1 MYQASYTFNDTQQPS
16 KPWQVSFCELPSV
29 MLTVLANWL
38 STPSLDLFPDGCHTK
53 AVFYSLQTLLKVLG
67 RPVRF
72 TYWGHNVN
80 CNLECCF
87 MRREENCSI
96 KNVT

>member
-1 MYQASYTFNDTQQPS
+1 MYQASYTFSDTQHPS
-16 KPWQVSFCELPSV
+16 KPWQVLFCELPSV
-29 MLTVLANWL
+29 MLTVFANWL
-38 STPSLDLFPDGCHTK
+38 SMPSLDLFPDGCHTK

-80 CNLECCF
+80 CNLECWF

-96 KNVT
+96 KNVK